1 MKLQRYDISP
11 ITVNDI
17 RIAHVVIRDHYQE
30 KHSDYMSDELI
41 LSLVKELDGRRELPV
56 DTTGK
61 YSYFATLIELD
72 KKQYRRR

>member
-30 KHSDYMSDELI
+30 KLASIRI
-41 LSLVKELDGRRELPV
+41 LHIDR
-56 DTTGK
+56 T
-61 YSYFATLIELD
+61 
-72 KKQYRRR
+72 